1 MLAGGLGKD
10 IFAYAPGYGADT
22 ILDFLQADGDAIDL
36 SSVAGIGSVLDAIAR
51 GVQLL
56 TDAVFDFGNGEK
68 LTVTNV
74 QIGSLGV
81 SDFILA
87 PVPPTQI
94 IEQAGTTSLV
104 QVGNGFFMPSVGA
117 TSGPQLMIGGASVG
131 PELPALGDPLP
142 PSPATSWPGRT
153 ERPTS
158 SASGTPTPRVT
169 TCGLP
174 WGRSRAP
181 IMRSIA
187 RDTVPPG
194 PQWRRQDRRQQRG
207 PEWALLYPEWALL
220 Y

>member
-1 MLAGGLGKD
+1 MTVYSATPANDTPAGEAGQDRVGGDAGTAMLAGGLGKD

-87 PVPPTQI
+87 PAPPTQI

-117 TSGPQLMIGGASVG
+117 TSGPHLMIGGA
-131 PELPALGDPLP
+131 
-142 PSPATSWPGRT
+142 
-153 ERPTS
+153 
-158 SASGTPTPRVT
+158 
-169 TCGLP
+169 
-174 WGRSRAP
+174 
-181 IMRSIA
+181 
-187 RDTVPPG
+187 
-194 PQWRRQDRRQQRG
+194 
-207 PEWALLYPEWALL
+207 
-220 Y
+220 